1 MAEPIKSVKTPVVLR
16 QDYVMYLE
24 LFEGYLWFHTD
35 VFKWSKKVKQDF
47 VKDLNT
53 LQSLLPLSLVALVT
67 EDNKKLAKFGDSI
80 GWTKG
85 KQIMLNNGSTAYIYT
100 WSK

>member
-1 MAEPIKSVKTPVVLR
+1 MKTPVVIR
-16 QDYVMYLE
+16 EHYIMYLE
-24 LFEGYLWFHTD
+24 FFNNYLWFHTD
-35 VFKWSKKVKQDF
+35 ISKWTSKIKQEF

-53 LQSLLPLSLVALVT
+53 LQSLLPVPLVAMVQ
-67 EDNKKLAKFGDSI
+67 EDNLKLAKFGTTL

-85 KQIMLNNGSTAYIYT
+85 NKVMLNNGSAANIFE